1 MEKSLITRHTWA
13 ANVKGH
19 QEADVSVPD
28 CACPLLNEDVS
39 VPDCVCPLQ
48 IYYVVQVPCTEPR
61 IRNSRLFLIEFENI
75 TYRFY
80 FYPQLLLI
88 TLSTSFLPPAPHYYL
103 QPILITYPHLITS
116 NCNTSKITSLCFL
129 LSQDI

>member
-75 TYRFY
+75 TSKVCIGGNTE
-80 FYPQLLLI
+80 QLFEI
-88 TLSTSFLPPAPHYYL
+88 
-103 QPILITYPHLITS
+103 
-116 NCNTSKITSLCFL
+116 
-129 LSQDI
+129 DINN